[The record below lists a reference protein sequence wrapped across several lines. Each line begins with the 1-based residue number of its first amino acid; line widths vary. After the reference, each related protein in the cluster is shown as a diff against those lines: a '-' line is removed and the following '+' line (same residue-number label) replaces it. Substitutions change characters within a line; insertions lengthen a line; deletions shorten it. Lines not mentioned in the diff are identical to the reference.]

1 MAEARTDDRAPA
13 SPAPAILDANLAA
26 LQLLVPQSAERVRTV
41 APPSSVRATPG
52 RDGKPTFN
60 WIDESGRLRW
70 LGHTSMPSISSAAL
84 VDAFQDGGRNV
95 LLVGFGQGAEARLL
109 LDRLA
114 LHQALMIVEENAWC
128 AGLALRLRDFS
139 DAFQS
144 RRMPLFVGPS
154 AWDELEQFLLEHA
167 GYLTPERMLSWPWFD
182 AKVIS
187 EASSR
192 LLELGRRVAQ
202 HRAGKLAAL
211 RQINSAAPSP
221 AARHAIAL
229 LSNVAQPPIRRLA
242 DNLSNAAE
250 NLGWATVRLVL
261 DDPSTVHPLAA
272 EQALISAA
280 PVASILLETGPRS
293 LQYQLPPGPA
303 AVICIHRR
311 ALAMEW
317 IKSLPAMVTLAV
329 PTHEQRRQAL
339 ETGRSAERVLVL
351 PPAAAPGLA
360 AGRFADAGGRV
371 VVVADG
377 ADTSANAAGLHLAS
391 HRQLWEAAT
400 AIIEES
406 CDAYTDEKAAE
417 ILAASEK
424 RLKIRLD
431 SEEVRAGLVD
441 RIRQMLAPAV
451 VNQAYC
457 MALVKAGVDF
467 DLRGEGWAQD
477 AVLSA
482 YWRGPWPRPWQVGES
497 LEGAAV
503 IVSLQTDG
511 GVKPSL
517 LDGLASGLAG
527 MVRSHP
533 SDDIADGLRS
543 MLDPNE
549 HVWRFSARAELVKL
563 VRGFLRHPGEFAG
576 RAEAAARHI
585 NAHHT
590 WSRRLESILQ
600 SCGVR

>member
-1 MAEARTDDRAPA
+1 MAEARTDDRAAA

-26 LQLLVPQSAERVRTV
+26 LQLLVPQSAERIRNS
-41 APPSSVRATPG
+41 APPPSVRATFG
-52 RDGKPTFN
+52 RDGRSTFN
-60 WIDESGRLRW
+60 WVDEGGRLRW
-70 LGHTSMPSISSAAL
+70 LGHTSMPSISSTAL

-114 LHQALMIVEENAWC
+114 PHQAVMIVEESAWS
-128 AGLALRLRDFS
+128 AGLALRLHDFRE
-139 DAFQS
+139 AFRG
-144 RRMPLFVGPS
+144 RRMPLFVGSS
-154 AWDELEQFLLEHA
+154 AWDELEQFLLEHD

-182 AKVIS
+182 AKAIS

-192 LLELGRRVAQ
+192 LLELGRRAAR
-202 HRAGKLAAL
+202 HRAGKLAAV
-211 RQINSAAPSP
+211 RQPKSEAPNP
-221 AARHAIAL
+221 AGRRTIAL

-242 DNLSNAAE
+242 DLFSHAAE
-250 NLGWATVRLVL
+250 NLGWAASRLVL

-272 EQALISAA
+272 EEAIISSAPAA
-280 PVASILLETGPRS
+280 AILLETGPRS
-293 LQYQLPPGPA
+293 LQYELTSIPA
-303 AVICIHRR
+303 AVVCIHRR
-311 ALAMEW
+311 ALAVEW
-317 IKSLPAMVTLAV
+317 VKSLPETVTLAI
-329 PTHEQRRQAL
+329 PSHEQRRQAL
-339 ETGRSAERVLVL
+339 ETGRSADRVLVL
-351 PPAAAPGLA
+351 PAAASPGLTA
-360 AGRFADAGGRV
+360 RRFAEAGGRV

-391 HRQLWEAAT
+391 HRQLWDAAT

-417 ILAASEK
+417 VLAASER

-441 RIRQMLAPAV
+441 RIRQMLAPAT
-451 VNQAYC
+451 VNRAYC
-457 MALVKAGVDF
+457 LALIEAGVDF
-467 DLRGEGWAQD
+467 DLRGDGWTQD
-477 AVLSA
+477 AVLSS

-533 SDDIADGLRS
+533 SDDSADGLS
-543 MLDPNE
+543 SVLDLNE
-549 HVWRFSARAELVKL
+549 HVWRFGSRAELVKL
-563 VRGFLRHPGEFAG
+563 VRGFLRRPGEFAG
-576 RAEAAARHI
+576 RAEAAARHVD
-585 NAHHT
+585 AHHT
-590 WSRRLESILQ
+590 WSRRLEFILQ
-600 SCGVR
+600 SCGVC